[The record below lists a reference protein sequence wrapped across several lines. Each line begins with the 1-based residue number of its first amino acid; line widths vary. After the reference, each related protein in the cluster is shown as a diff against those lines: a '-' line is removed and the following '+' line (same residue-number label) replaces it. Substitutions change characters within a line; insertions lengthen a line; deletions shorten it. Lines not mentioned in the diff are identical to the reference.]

1 MPSQNSI
8 AEAPTL
14 VGRHLI
20 LHYLHIAIALLR
32 HTQYHVQDVQRIQ
45 HNLKVLIREELQKE
59 IDQGLRLAHHVLWV
73 SLNPICYIMQDL
85 IDCLRPN
92 SPIVLGVHHSLNLIR
107 GQQLSFIC

>member
-1 MPSQNSI
+1 VPSQNSI